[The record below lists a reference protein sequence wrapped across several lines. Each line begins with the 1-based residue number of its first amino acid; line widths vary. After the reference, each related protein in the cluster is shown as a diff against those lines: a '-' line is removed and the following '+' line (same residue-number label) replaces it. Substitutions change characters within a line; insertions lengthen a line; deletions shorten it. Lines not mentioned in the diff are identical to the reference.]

1 MQQNPPLFQNR
12 GLTSSLPGVKTS
24 SGQIISLT
32 GRFFTWLQPELSAR
46 GVHVSKQKRGLYTW
60 SSPAGNAVDMSRE
73 AIALLIIKE
82 TTRFFGVDLTGFFPL
97 FVRNVDVMCAM
108 REITA
113 KMAGTEELREKLKS
127 SLAVKI
133 GCSAEHSDI
142 RGAMPVEMRGMF
154 DQSGSAEIWKL
165 FSIQQ
170 TRRGKTRARVYYNL
184 SLTAPE
190 SMAGADSSSASGQ
203 AHPLHPFFKK
213 SSN

>member
-46 GVHVSKQKRGLYTW
+46 GVNIAKARRGAYTF

-73 AIALLIIKE
+73 AIAIMLIKE
-82 TTRFFGVDLTGFFPL
+82 VNKVFGVDLTGFFNQ
-97 FVRNVDVMCAM
+97 FVRNIDVFAAMSEINSRFDESAGM
-108 REITA
+108 RE
-113 KMAGTEELREKLKS
+113 RLKS
-127 SLAVKI
+127 IISVQIGAVTDH
-133 GCSAEHSDI
+133 ADI
-142 RGAMPVEMRGMF
+142 RAAMPIEMHGVF
-154 DQSGSAEIWKL
+154 DQAGAAEIWKL
-165 FSIQQ
+165 FSTKQ
-170 TRRGKTRARVYYNL
+170 TRRGKNRVRCYYNL
-184 SLTAPE
+184 SLAAPDC
-190 SMAGADSSSASGQ
+190 MAGADSSPAGGR

>member
-32 GRFFTWLQPELSAR
+32 GRFFAWLQPELSAR

-73 AIALLIIKE
+73 AVALLIIKE
-82 TTRFFGVDLTGFFPL
+82 ITRFFGVDLTGFFPL
-97 FVRNVDVMCAM
+97 FVRNIDVMCAM

-113 KMAGTEELREKLKS
+113 KMSGTEELREKLKS
-127 SLAVKI
+127 ALAVKI
-133 GCSAEHSDI
+133 GCSAEHSAI
-142 RGAMPVEMRGMF
+142 REAMPVEMQGMF
-154 DQSGSAEIWKL
+154 DQAGSTEIWKL

-170 TRRGKTRARVYYNL
+170 TRRGKTRARVYYSL

-190 SMAGADSSSASGQ
+190 CMAGADSSSAGGQ
-203 AHPLHPFFKK
+203 ALPVFFKK
-213 SSN
+213 SSD

>member
-12 GLTSSLPGVKTS
+12 GLTSSLPGAKTN
-24 SGQIISLT
+24 SGQIIALT
-32 GRFFTWLQPELSAR
+32 GRFFAWLQPELAAR
-46 GVHVSKQKRGLYTW
+46 GVNVARQKRGLYTW

-73 AIALLIIKE
+73 AVALLLIKE

-97 FVRNVDVMCAM
+97 FVRNIDVMCAM

-113 KMAGTEELREKLKS
+113 KMAGTEALREKLKS
-127 SLAVKI
+127 MLYVKLGEAV
-133 GCSAEHSDI
+133 EHSAV
-142 RGAMPVEMRGMF
+142 REAMPVEMRGMF
-154 DQSGSAEIWKL
+154 DQSGSIEIWKL
-165 FSIQQ
+165 FSTKQ

-184 SLTAPE
+184 SLAAPE
-190 SMAGADSSSASGQ
+190 SMAGVDSSSASGQ

>member
-32 GRFFTWLQPELSAR
+32 GQFFAWLQPELSAR
-46 GVHVSKQKRGLYTW
+46 GVNVAKVRRGLYTW

-82 TTRFFGVDLTGFFPL
+82 VTRFFGVDLTGFFPL
-97 FVRNVDVMCAM
+97 FVRNVDVMAAM

-113 KMAGTEELREKLKS
+113 KMDGTEALREKLKAMLS
-127 SLAVKI
+127 VKI
-133 GCSAEHSDI
+133 GASAEHSAI
-142 RGAMPVEMRGMF
+142 RESLPVEMRGVF
-154 DQSGSAEIWKL
+154 DQSGSTEIWKL

-190 SMAGADSSSASGQ
+190 CMAGADSSPAGGQ
-203 AHPLHPFFKK
+203 ALPNFFKK
-213 SSN
+213 SSD